1 MPVEAK
7 FKRVLSRRDLILY
20 GLVILTPTAPYPLY
34 GIVQQ
39 VSHGHAALSY
49 IVAMVGM
56 LFTGNSYAKMSAA
69 YPSAG
74 STYTYAQRALN
85 EHVGFLAGWA
95 MMLDYFLIPLLSVI
109 YAALTAA
116 RLLPQVPYLVWAALF
131 TVAITLINIRG
142 IRVTTRASSVM
153 MIVMS
158 VCAVLFVGLAARWAA
173 NAAGFGG
180 LFSSAALYQPETFGV
195 RPLMLGAAIATLSYI
210 GFDAVAPLAEDTL

>member
-1 MPVEAK
+1 MAVETK

-95 MMLDYFLIPLLSVI
+95 MILDYFLIPLLSVI
-109 YAALTAA
+109 YAALTAQ
-116 RLLPQVPYLVWAALF
+116 RMLPYIPYFAWAVIF
-131 TVAITLINIRG
+131 TS
-142 IRVTTRASSVM
+142 AS
-153 MIVMS
+153 
-158 VCAVLFVGLAARWAA
+158 R
-173 NAAGFGG
+173 
-180 LFSSAALYQPETFGV
+180 Q
-195 RPLMLGAAIATLSYI
+195 
-210 GFDAVAPLAEDTL
+210 